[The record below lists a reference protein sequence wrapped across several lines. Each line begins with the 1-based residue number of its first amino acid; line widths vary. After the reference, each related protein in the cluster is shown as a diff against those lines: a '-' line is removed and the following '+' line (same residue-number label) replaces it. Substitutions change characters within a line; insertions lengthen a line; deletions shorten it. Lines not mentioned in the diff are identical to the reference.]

1 MSDFNTTVLTWVFP
15 SGLVNPDIDTPIQI
29 TDDDKDEAIQV
40 FIAFLEVIDAVNFD
54 LLTVTRAVSIC
65 RIVDD
70 DRKWLTIYYYNIH
83 IFIIQLLGLGSCIV
97 AIHFLS
103 LNSIL

>member
-1 MSDFNTTVLTWVFP
+1 MIQISFQSLIFFTHIDVSDFNTTIRTWVFP
-15 SGLVNPDIDTPIQI
+15 PGRSNPEVNTPIEI
-29 TDDDKDEAIQV
+29 TDDEKDEAIQV

-70 DRKWLTIYYYNIH
+70 DRK
-83 IFIIQLLGLGSCIV
+83 
-97 AIHFLS
+97 
-103 LNSIL
+103 